1 MKTWSKQNAASE
13 DCPLEA
19 FAKRR
24 FLCHRQSQPR
34 IRHWAFGQKG
44 HQKIPSLASRL
55 PLTSKFFDECG
66 IVFFGSPFGLFR
78 LFVHFFEKS
87 DIASATENNVVCFR
101 YCNVLLFANFRYGFC
116 RCNLLADFRYK
127 DYALE
132 DPFFALWI
140 RRSKQQAEIGL
151 SPVGK

>member
-1 MKTWSKQNAASE
+1 MKHCSPF
-13 DCPLEA
+13 PLISSLTPAQIE
-19 FAKRR
+19 KLKDRT
-24 FLCHRQSQPR
+24 
-34 IRHWAFGQKG
+34 
-44 HQKIPSLASRL
+44 PSLASRL

-101 YCNVLLFANFRYGFC
+101 YCNVLLFANFRYGFF
-116 RCNLLADFRYK
+116 RCNLLANSRNKDF
-127 DYALE
+127 ALE
-132 DPFFALWI
+132 DPFFAFWI
-140 RRSKQQAEIGL
+140 RRSKQQATIGL

>member
-1 MKTWSKQNAASE
+1 MAYS
-13 DCPLEA
+13 
-19 FAKRR
+19 
-24 FLCHRQSQPR
+24 R
-34 IRHWAFGQKG
+34 IR
-44 HQKIPSLASRL
+44 
-55 PLTSKFFDECG
+55 
-66 IVFFGSPFGLFR
+66 
-78 LFVHFFEKS
+78 FE
-87 DIASATENNVVCFR
+87 IQNSATMTLVH
-101 YCNVLLFANFRYGFC
+101 LFAIFRYGFC